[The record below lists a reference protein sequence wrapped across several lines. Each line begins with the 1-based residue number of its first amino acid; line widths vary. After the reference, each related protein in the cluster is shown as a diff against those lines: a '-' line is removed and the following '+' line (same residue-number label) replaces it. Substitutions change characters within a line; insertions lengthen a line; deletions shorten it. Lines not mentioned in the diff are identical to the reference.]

1 MDKPGIGSR
10 AILRTVIS
18 VVCIFVTGI
27 LLFYAYN
34 NITKSM
40 SASNLRR
47 VAQQNITVYDIRFSD
62 NRSMLRNISGTLK
75 MFNQMDREQLS
86 RYLDKNAAENHLFGI
101 YLIDSEGY
109 ISGKDGGGR
118 RFSLPLTWT
127 VSLRRR
133 KMSSGSGFLIVRRTL
148 FL

>member
-47 VAQQNITVYDIRFSD
+47 VAQQNITVYDMRFSD

-75 MFNQMDREQLS
+75 MFNQR
-86 RYLDKNAAENHLFGI
+86 AA
-101 YLIDSEGY
+101 
-109 ISGKDGGGR
+109 
-118 RFSLPLTWT
+118 FSL
-127 VSLRRR
+127 
-133 KMSSGSGFLIVRRTL
+133 SGQKCGGKPSFRHLSDRQ
-148 FL
+148 